1 MSETRLK
8 ILDTAERL
16 FGEEGYKAVSLRRI
30 TAAAEVNLASI
41 HYHFGSK
48 EELLD
53 ELVMR
58 RAVPLNEERM
68 EGLRRLK
75 EIAGSNVIPIEDLL
89 EAFLVPAFHA
99 ADRSPEW
106 AGLMGRLHAEGIMP
120 AVARKHFAPTGGCF
134 LTEMR
139 RALPGIPDDE
149 LAWRVS
155 FAIGAMAHALSVLP
169 LGPAWGA
176 GSTRPTDVARRMVA
190 FLSGGF
196 RAPVAAREETSEK
209 VEVKG

>member
-8 ILDTAERL
+8 ILNTAERL
-16 FGEEGYKAVSLRRI
+16 FGEEGYKAVSLRHI
-30 TAAAEVNLASI
+30 TAAAGVNLAAI

-58 RAVPLNEERM
+58 RAVPVNEERM

-75 EIAGSNVIPIEDLL
+75 EAAGPNAIAIENLL

-99 ADRSPEW
+99 ADQSPDW
-106 AGLMGRLHAEGIMP
+106 SKLMGRLHAEGVMP
-120 AVARKHFAPTGGCF
+120 AVARKHFGPTGGCF
-134 LTEMR
+134 FAEMR
-139 RALPGIPDDE
+139 RALPDMPEDE
-149 LAWRVS
+149 MAWRAS
-155 FAIGAMAHALSVLP
+155 FAIGAMAHALSALP

-176 GSTRPTDVARRMVA
+176 GSERPSDVARRMVA

-196 RAPVAAREETSEK
+196 RAPIAPREK
-209 VEVKG
+209 VEVKK